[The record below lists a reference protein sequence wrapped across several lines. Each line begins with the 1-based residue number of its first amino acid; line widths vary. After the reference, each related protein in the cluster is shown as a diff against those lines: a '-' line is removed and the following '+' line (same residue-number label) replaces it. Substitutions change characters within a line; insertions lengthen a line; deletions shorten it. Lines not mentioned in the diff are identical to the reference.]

1 MPPFTLN
8 QAAKACNKS
17 KSAILNAISN
27 GRLTAVK
34 GDTGQ
39 WEIQPS
45 ELFRVYPPTSSS
57 TPENLPDVPPIEH
70 QSTPVLI
77 ERLAGYERDISRL
90 ASQLD
95 YLQSQLDEEKRE
107 KRQLMQM
114 LTHQPQ
120 GTKEPTEPEQTPASS
135 KLRQKLFGY

>member
-17 KSAILNAISN
+17 KSAILNAIST
-27 GRLTAVK
+27 GRLSAIK

-45 ELFRVYPPTSSS
+45 ELFRVYPSTSSS

-70 QSTPVLI
+70 LSTPVLL
-77 ERLAGYERDISRL
+77 ERLAGYAKDVKRLETER
-90 ASQLD
+90 D
-95 YLQSQLDEEKRE
+95 YLQAQLEDEKQERRK
-107 KRQLMQM
+107 LMQM
-114 LTHQPQ
+114 LTHQPEAS
-120 GTKEPTEPEQTPASS
+120 TAPENEPTES
-135 KLRQKLFGY
+135 KLLLKLFGKKR